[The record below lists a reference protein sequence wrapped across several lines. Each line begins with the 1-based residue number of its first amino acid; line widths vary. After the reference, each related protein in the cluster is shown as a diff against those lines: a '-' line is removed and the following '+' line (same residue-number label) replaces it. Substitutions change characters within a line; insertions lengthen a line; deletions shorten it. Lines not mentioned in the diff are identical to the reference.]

1 MLGPFV
7 EAVRATVQPCTFL
20 LIAPMAIAVV
30 CARARW
36 SALLAAVGAAIVG
49 GWLLAA
55 NWFLLDGAML
65 AVSAT
70 VVIVLLGAMVIP
82 GVGRRWPIVAQDRG
96 RAAIVGAVTLVAT
109 MWWRPCVGSELGAI
123 LTASQYG
130 LAGQLLPMA
139 VYMVGAGV
147 PVVAI
152 ALAYAAVDPP
162 ERYTDALS
170 WAAYAGA
177 IVLGGSLALGQHDQ
191 VVVALTRWTTG

>member
-7 EAVRATVQPCTFL
+7 EAVRATAQPCTFL

-65 AVSAT
+65 AVSAI
-70 VVIVLLGAMVIP
+70 VVIVLLGVLAIP
-82 GVGRRWPIVAQDRG
+82 QVGRRWPIVAEDRS
-96 RAAIVGAVTLVAT
+96 RAAIVGTVTLVAT
-109 MWWRPCVGSELGAI
+109 MWWRPCVGSELGSI
-123 LTASQYG
+123 LTASQDG
-130 LAGQLLPMA
+130 VSGELFPMA
-139 VYMVGAGV
+139 VYMIGASV

-152 ALAYAAVDPP
+152 ALAYAAVEPS
-162 ERYTDALS
+162 ERYADALS

-177 IVLGGSLALGQHDQ
+177 IVVAGSLALGQHDQ

>member
-1 MLGPFV
+1 MLGLFV
-7 EAVRATVQPCTFL
+7 EAVRATAQPCTFL

-55 NWFLLDGAML
+55 NWFLLDGASL
-65 AVSAT
+65 VASAI
-70 VVIVLLGAMVIP
+70 VVIVLLGVIVTP
-82 GVGRRWPIVAQDRG
+82 RVGRRWPIATEDRS
-96 RAAIVGAVTLVAT
+96 RAAVVGIVTLVAT

-123 LTASQYG
+123 LTASQDG

-139 VYMVGAGV
+139 VYMIGASV

-152 ALAYAAVDPP
+152 ALAYAAVDPA

-170 WAAYAGA
+170 WVAFAGA

>member
-7 EAVRATVQPCTFL
+7 EAVRATAQPCTFL

-55 NWFLLDGAML
+55 NWFLLDGALL
-65 AVSAT
+65 AVSAI
-70 VVIVLLGAMVIP
+70 VGIVLLGAIAIP
-82 GVGRRWPIVAQDRG
+82 RVGRRRPIVAQDRS

-109 MWWRPCVGSELGAI
+109 MWWRPCVGSELGSI
-123 LTASQYG
+123 LTASQDG
-130 LAGQLLPMA
+130 VPGQLFPMA
-139 VYMVGAGV
+139 LYMIGASV

-152 ALAYAAVDPP
+152 ALAYAAVEPP
-162 ERYTDALS
+162 ERYADALS

-177 IVLGGSLALGQHDQ
+177 IVLAGSLVLGQHDQ